1 MDQKKSL
8 EESLKLRRTR
18 DNVIFIL
25 NNSGL
30 SAEAKR
36 LIAYEIME
44 LATKTAEQDLKLAVA
59 LEEQNTRTLMQEESE
74 EEHDGLERNN
84 LPNRQEPANGSGTDK
99 GKGSRG
105 KAGS

>member
-44 LATKTAEQDLKLAVA
+44 LATKTAEQDLKIAAA
-59 LEEQNTRTLMQEESE
+59 LEEQTIRAAIQEEGE
-74 EEHDGLERNN
+74 EKRDGLERDK

-99 GKGSRG
+99 GKSSRG
-105 KAGS
+105 KA